1 MTVTAAQVTLWN
13 NLGKPNCW
21 CCNSQKRGNV
31 VYTGASLQKTDI
43 TDLAAVKNT
52 NNYGKNTTIAN
63 ACLDLNFSGKVD
75 ITDLAR
81 VKNSNNYGKVT
92 GYGPLCK

>member
-1 MTVTAAQVTLWN
+1 VTAAHVTLWN

-31 VYTGASLQKTDI
+31 VYSGGSAQKTDI

-52 NNYGKNTTIAN
+52 NNYGKVTTAAN

-92 GYGPLCK
+92 GYGPTCK